1 MITLESDYSI
11 KEVEKSKDLN
21 VDQIDPETLDRA
33 VEIRYA
39 SNTVARPEVV
49 EAKVYKVKSPFVKFS
64 VYITL
69 SYIYENKRKRP
80 VEIFLNSKDLT
91 RSAEYA
97 VLTRLISAI
106 FRKTNDPHF
115 ILEELR
121 SIYDPNGGFFKEGKY
136 VHSFYAEVADVI
148 ERFFKEEGIT
158 APGTEG
164 EQLNIPINTELKS
177 VAKNDGPGN
186 FTPTVEINQNFKIC
200 PECNGKA
207 LKTENGCDFC
217 VQCGYT
223 KCDK

>member
-1 MITLESDYSI
+1 MITLENNSQL
-11 KEVEKSKDLN
+11 KEVKTKPDVNLDRVDPDLLN
-21 VDQIDPETLDRA
+21 RA

-39 SNTVARPEVV
+39 STLKRPEVV
-49 EAKVYKVKSPFVKFS
+49 DARVYKVKSPFVKFS
-64 VYITL
+64 VYVTL
-69 SYIYENKRKRP
+69 SYIFENGRKRP

-106 FRKTNDPHF
+106 FRKTDDPYF

-136 VHSFYAEVADVI
+136 IHSFYAEVADVI
-148 ERFFKEEGIT
+148 ERFFKEEGICARDT
-158 APGTEG
+158 QG
-164 EQLNIPINTELKS
+164 EQINIPINTHLKDDTIKEN
-177 VAKNDGPGN
+177 AGPTHN
-186 FTPTVEINQNFKIC
+186 ENFKIC
-200 PECNGKA
+200 PECNGKT
-207 LKTENGCDFC
+207 LKMENGCDFC